1 MLNGKPRDIQE
12 RAFEFA
18 CEIVRLQ
25 KELTRN
31 GMVDRA
37 LINQLLRSGTS
48 IGANLEEATGGQS
61 KADFISKCSIA
72 LKEARETR
80 YWLRLIT
87 ATETKLTERVR
98 PILAEIE
105 ELVAI
110 LTSIIKNA
118 ATSKSRGTP

>member
-1 MLNGKPRDIQE
+1 MLNGEPRDIQE

-31 GMVDRA
+31 GMVDMA

-72 LKEARETR
+72 LKEANPV
-80 YWLRLIT
+80 
-87 ATETKLTERVR
+87 VR
-98 PILAEIE
+98 PMG
-105 ELVAI
+105 AI
-110 LTSIIKNA
+110 DE
-118 ATSKSRGTP
+118 